1 MNKIAAAC
9 GVSKANLYHY
19 YKDKDALLFDVIR
32 FHLDHLLQV
41 VRDAD
46 QPTLAPQARLRELA
60 ATLLE
65 AYRDADAQHHVQ
77 INSLRF
83 LSAERQSELKGMER
97 ELVRIFSDAVA
108 GVAPQLRD
116 APLLKP
122 VTMSLFGMLNWH
134 YLWFKEGGAVTR
146 ADYAEL
152 AARLI
157 TEGTSGLAAA
167 SGAGGETHGGATVMT
182 ILTARPGMLEIETA
196 FSASLRATRS
206 NPGAPCTEP
215 LDCFVGFASSQ

>member
-1 MNKIAAAC
+1 MARLRATNYDDKRRTILDRSAELFSEYGYDRASMSRIAEAC

-19 YKDKDALLFDVIR
+19 YKDKDALLFDVIH
-32 FHLDHLLQV
+32 FHLEHLLRV
-41 VRDAD
+41 VSDAD
-46 QPTLAPQARLRELA
+46 RPALAPQARLHALA

-83 LSAERQSELKGMER
+83 LSAERQTELKNMER

-108 GVAPQLRD
+108 GVAPQLRGS
-116 APLLKP
+116 PLLKA

-134 YLWFKEGGAVTR
+134 YLWFQEGGAVSR

-152 AARLI
+152 VARLI
-157 TEGTSGLAAA
+157 TEGTRNLAPAPEPAA
-167 SGAGGETHGGATVMT
+167 KR
-182 ILTARPGMLEIETA
+182 TAAR
-196 FSASLRATRS
+196 RS
-206 NPGAPCTEP
+206 
-215 LDCFVGFASSQ
+215 

>member
-1 MNKIAAAC
+1 MARLRATDYADKRRTILDRSAELFSEYGYDRASMNKIAAAC

-46 QPTLAPQARLRELA
+46 QTERAPGARLCALA
-60 ATLLE
+60 ATLLD
-65 AYRDADAQHHVQ
+65 AYRDADAHHHVQ
-77 INSLRF
+77 INSMRF
-83 LSAERQSELKGMER
+83 LSSERQSELKNMER
-97 ELVRIFSDAVA
+97 ELVRIFSEAVA

-134 YLWFKEGGAVTR
+134 YLWFKEGGNVSR

-152 AARLI
+152 VARLI
-157 TEGTSGLAAA
+157 TEGTRDLAAA
-167 SGAGGETHGGATVMT
+167 PEPAAKR
-182 ILTARPGMLEIETA
+182 TAAR
-196 FSASLRATRS
+196 RS
-206 NPGAPCTEP
+206 
-215 LDCFVGFASSQ
+215 

>member
-1 MNKIAAAC
+1 MARLRATDYADKRRTILDRSAELFSEYGYDRASMNKIAAAC

-32 FHLDHLLQV
+32 FHLDHLLKV

-46 QPTLAPQARLRELA
+46 QPELAPQARLSELA

-83 LSAERQSELKGMER
+83 LSAERQTELENMER

-108 GVAPQLRD
+108 GVAPQLRGS
-116 APLLKP
+116 PLLKA

-146 ADYAEL
+146 TDYAEL

-157 TEGTSGLAAA
+157 AEGTRDLAAA
-167 SGAGGETHGGATVMT
+167 PEPAAKRAAAPMTLRHSGPPST
-182 ILTARPGMLEIETA
+182 
-196 FSASLRATRS
+196 
-206 NPGAPCTEP
+206 
-215 LDCFVGFASSQ
+215 